1 MTKVE
6 PTSSSILDAKWWPF
20 GVAAGWVLSRNER
33 FAAECHQETNPP
45 IAAVRNAAYQ
55 WRRDIKVD
63 GCSLGRR
70 PIMLFPSEEIAAE
83 QLQAEVEAGRIRCKD
98 NAFSA
103 ANIRSR
109 FPQIDN
115 PDRARVAD
123 SMWQGHDP
131 NKRRRVSLSHAAWWI
146 ASKQGTTPFA
156 LDDSAAWASAFTPLL
171 QSIVDKDV
179 QVFGVAQPP
188 VQKVPADSF
197 DGVPV
202 EYPARASEGSGGSPY
217 SLGYHTFIAADLLE
231 HGDRYYARGKREAI
245 WRGLQ
250 LSTADLLKCFRKGA
264 PGSLAG
270 APNKYDWDEGFLF
283 MLKELKQRGD
293 PLKPENVMPGWKSDA
308 DVGKAVA
315 AHIRLKDGTEP
326 DHNHCMRRIKP
337 KLREWRS
344 GA

>member
-6 PTSSSILDAKWWPF
+6 PTSSSILDAEWWPF

-33 FAAECHQETNPP
+33 FAVECHQETNPP

-55 WRRDIKVD
+55 WRWDIKVD

-83 QLQAEVEAGRIRCKD
+83 QLQAEVDAARIRCED
-98 NAFSA
+98 NAYSA
-103 ANIRSR
+103 VNIRSR
-109 FPQIDN
+109 FPQIDY
-115 PDRARVAD
+115 PDRVRVAA
-123 SMWQGHDP
+123 SMWQGQDP
-131 NKRRRVSLSHAAWWI
+131 NKCRRISLSHAAWWI
-146 ASKQGTTPFA
+146 ASTQGTTPFA
-156 LDDSAAWASAFTPLL
+156 LDDRAAWASAFTPLL

-179 QVFGVAQPP
+179 QVFGVVAQPP

-217 SLGYHTFIAADLLE
+217 QHGYHAFVAADLLA

-250 LSTADLLKCFRKGA
+250 LSTVDLLKCFRKNISGSGPGA
-264 PGSLAG
+264 PVI
-270 APNKYDWDEGFLF
+270 YDWDEGFQF
-283 MLKELKQRGD
+283 MIKELTQRGD
-293 PLKPENVMPGWKSDA
+293 PLKENATPGWKSDA
-308 DVGKAVA
+308 DVGRAVA
-315 AHIRLKDGTEP
+315 AHLLLKDGAEP
-326 DHNHCMRRIKP
+326 DHKHVMKRIKP
-337 KLREWRS
+337 ELIKWR
-344 GA
+344 GRA